1 MGVASRPVEWVGS
14 VVGKYP
20 FRAAGAL
27 AALAGGAVT
36 YAALG
41 PGATLADLVAF
52 GTAHPAYPAAA
63 VIGLLV
69 LLFFEG

>member
-14 VVGKYP
+14 AVGKYP
-20 FRAAGAL
+20 FRAAGGL
-27 AALAGGAVT
+27 AALAGTAVT

-41 PGATLADLVAF
+41 ANATLTDLVAF
-52 GTAHPAYPAAA
+52 VAAHPAYPAAA
-63 VIGLLV
+63 VFGLVV